1 MTQEIQTKD
10 RLSVDGLANNI
21 QEMQRSTRM
30 TSFFKRILFK
40 KLKGLKTGEL
50 TIIDGSEIHVFGI
63 PKSELKA
70 TLTVSSQEFYVFLGS
85 GGTNGAAEAFTAGYW
100 SADNLVELIQIIIR
114 NKKTMEGLESG
125 LARLTNPITKII
137 HRLRQNTLKGSKSNI
152 LAHYDL
158 SNDFYKLWLDSTM
171 TYSSGIFLNKKSS
184 MLDAS
189 VEKLDRLCRKLNLN
203 SSDHVLE
210 IGTGWGSFATHAAKN
225 YGCKVTTTTISD
237 NQFNYVA
244 ELISK
249 ENLDNKITLLNKDY
263 RELEGVFDKVVS
275 IEMIEAVGSDFVPGF
290 FEKASSL
297 LKKNGL
303 IALQGIT
310 YNDPDF
316 NAYKNS
322 VDFIRKYIF
331 PGSCLISLS
340 QVEKAIKDKTDL
352 IMVDSEDITL
362 HYARTLEIW
371 RKDFEN
377 VLPQVRELGFSD
389 PFIRIWVFYLVYC
402 EAGFLENLIG
412 DFQFIFAKPDSK
424 NIKITH

>member
-1 MTQEIQTKD
+1 MTREIQTKD

-21 QEMQRSTRM
+21 QEIQRSTRM

-63 PKSELKA
+63 LKSEFKA

-249 ENLDNKITLLNKDY
+249 ENLDNKITLLSKDY
-263 RELEGVFDKVVS
+263 RELEGVFDKIVS

-303 IALQGIT
+303 MALQGIT

>member
-63 PKSELKA
+63 LKSEFKA
-70 TLTVSSQEFYVFLGS
+70 TLTVLSQEFYVFLGS

-297 LKKNGL
+297 LKTNGL
-303 IALQGIT
+303 MALQGIT

-362 HYARTLEIW
+362 HYARTLELW

>member
-50 TIIDGSEIHVFGI
+50 TIIDGSKIHVFGI

-263 RELEGVFDKVVS
+263 RELEGVFDKVIS

-303 IALQGIT
+303 MALQGIT

>member
-1 MTQEIQTKD
+1 MTQEIKTKD

-50 TIIDGSEIHVFGI
+50 TIVDGSEIHVFGA

-100 SADNLVELIQIIIR
+100 SADNLVQLIQLIIR

-237 NQFNYVA
+237 NQFKYVA

-249 ENLDNKITLLNKDY
+249 ENLDNQITLLNKDY

-275 IEMIEAVGSDFVPGF
+275 IEMIEAVGADFVPGF

-297 LKKNGL
+297 LKANGL
-303 IALQGIT
+303 MALQGIT

-340 QVEKAIKDKTDL
+340 QVEKAIKEKTDL

-362 HYARTLEIW
+362 HYARTLELW

-389 PFIRIWVFYLVYC
+389 PFIRIWIFYLVYC

-412 DFQFIFAKPDSK
+412 DFQFIFAKPDLK

>member
-1 MTQEIQTKD
+1 MTREIQTKD

-21 QEMQRSTRM
+21 QEIQRSTRM

-63 PKSELKA
+63 LKSEFKA

-100 SADNLVELIQIIIR
+100 SADNLVELIQIIVR

-303 IALQGIT
+303 MALQGIT

>member
-50 TIIDGSEIHVFGI
+50 TIIDGSEMHVFGM

-100 SADNLVELIQIIIR
+100 SADNLVQLIQLIIR

-125 LARLTNPITKII
+125 FARLTNPITKII
-137 HRLRQNTLKGSKSNI
+137 HRFRQNTLKGSKSNI

-171 TYSSGIFLNKKSS
+171 TYSSGIFSNKKSS
-184 MLDAS
+184 MQDAS
-189 VEKLDRLCRKLNLN
+189 IEKLDRLCRKLNLN
-203 SSDHVLE
+203 SDDHVLE

-249 ENLDNKITLLNKDY
+249 ESLDSKITLLNKDY
-263 RELEGVFDKVVS
+263 RVLEGTFDKVVS

-303 IALQGIT
+303 MALQGIT

-316 NAYKNS
+316 DAYKNS

-331 PGSCLISLS
+331 PGSCLISAP
-340 QVEKAIKDKTDL
+340 QVEKAIKEKTDL

-371 RKDFEN
+371 RKDFEK

-389 PFIRIWVFYLVYC
+389 PFIRIWIFYLVYC

-412 DFQFIFAKPDSK
+412 DFQFIFAKPDSQ
-424 NIKITH
+424 NIKITY

>member
-189 VEKLDRLCRKLNLN
+189 EEKLDRLCRKLNLN

-303 IALQGIT
+303 MALQGIT

>member
-50 TIIDGSEIHVFGI
+50 TIVDGSEIHVFGA

-100 SADNLVELIQIIIR
+100 SADNLVQLIQLIIR

-237 NQFNYVA
+237 NQFKYVA

-249 ENLDNKITLLNKDY
+249 ENLDNQITLLNKDY

-275 IEMIEAVGSDFVPGF
+275 IEMIEAVGADFVPGF

-297 LKKNGL
+297 LKTNGL
-303 IALQGIT
+303 MALQGIT

-340 QVEKAIKDKTDL
+340 QVEKAIKEKTDL

-362 HYARTLEIW
+362 HYARTLELW

-389 PFIRIWVFYLVYC
+389 PFIRIWIFYLVYC

-412 DFQFIFAKPDSK
+412 DFQFIFAKPDLK

>member
-10 RLSVDGLANNI
+10 RLSVAGLANNI

-50 TIIDGSEIHVFGI
+50 TIVDGSKIHVFGI
-63 PKSELKA
+63 PSSELKA

-100 SADNLVELIQIIIR
+100 SADNLVQLIQLIIK
-114 NKKTMEGLESG
+114 NKKTMDGLESG

-137 HRLRQNTLKGSKSNI
+137 HKLRQNTLKGSKSNI

-171 TYSSGIFLNKKSS
+171 TYSSGIFPNKKSS
-184 MLDAS
+184 MYDAS
-189 VEKLDRLCRKLNLN
+189 IEKLDRLCRKLNLN
-203 SSDHVLE
+203 SDDHVLE

-249 ENLDNKITLLNKDY
+249 EHLDNKITLLNKDY

-275 IEMIEAVGSDFVPGF
+275 IEMIEAVGSDYVPGF

-303 IALQGIT
+303 MALQGIT

-316 NAYKNS
+316 DAYKNS

-331 PGSCLISLS
+331 PGSCLISAS
-340 QVEKAIKDKTDL
+340 QVEKAIKEKTDL
-352 IMVDSEDITL
+352 VMVDSEDITL

-371 RKDFEN
+371 RKDFEK

-389 PFIRIWVFYLVYC
+389 PFIRIWIFYLVYC

-412 DFQFIFAKPDSK
+412 DFQFIFAKPDSQ
-424 NIKITH
+424 NTKITY

>member
-1 MTQEIQTKD
+1 
-10 RLSVDGLANNI
+10 
-21 QEMQRSTRM
+21 MQRSTRM

-50 TIIDGSEIHVFGI
+50 TIIDGSEMHVFGM

-70 TLTVSSQEFYVFLGS
+70 TLTISSQEFYVFLGS

-100 SADNLVELIQIIIR
+100 SADNLVQLIQLIIR

-171 TYSSGIFLNKKSS
+171 TYSSGIFPNKKSS
-184 MLDAS
+184 MQDAS
-189 VEKLDRLCRKLNLN
+189 IEKLDRLCRKLNLT
-203 SSDHVLE
+203 SDDHVLE

-249 ENLDNKITLLNKDY
+249 ESLDSKITLLNKDY
-263 RELEGVFDKVVS
+263 RVLEGTFDKVVS

-303 IALQGIT
+303 MALQGIT

-316 NAYKNS
+316 DAYKNS

-331 PGSCLISLS
+331 PGSCLISAP
-340 QVEKAIKDKTDL
+340 QVEKAIKEKTDL

-371 RKDFEN
+371 RKDFEK

-389 PFIRIWVFYLVYC
+389 PFIRIWIFYLVYC

-412 DFQFIFAKPDSK
+412 DFQFIFAKPDSQ
-424 NIKITH
+424 NIKITY

>member
-249 ENLDNKITLLNKDY
+249 ENLDNKITLVNKDY

-303 IALQGIT
+303 MALQGIT

-331 PGSCLISLS
+331 PGSCLISMS

>member
-1 MTQEIQTKD
+1 MTKETQTKD
-10 RLSVDGLANNI
+10 RLSVDGLANTI

-50 TIIDGSEIHVFGI
+50 TIIDGAKTHVFGI
-63 PKSELKA
+63 PKSELNA
-70 TLTVSSQEFYVFLGS
+70 SITVSSQEFYVFLGS
-85 GGTNGAAEAFTAGYW
+85 GGTNGAAEAYTAGYW
-100 SADNLVELIQIIIR
+100 SADNLVGLIRLIIK

-137 HRLRQNTLKGSKSNI
+137 HTLRQNTLKGSKSNI

-171 TYSSGIFLNKKSS
+171 TYSSGIFLNKNSS
-184 MLDAS
+184 MHEAS
-189 VEKLDRLCRKLNLN
+189 IEKLDRICRKLKLDSN
-203 SSDHVLE
+203 DHVLE
-210 IGTGWGSFATHAAKN
+210 IGTGWGSFAVHAVKN

-244 ELISK
+244 NLISK
-249 ENLDNKITLLNKDY
+249 EGLGDKITLLNKDY
-263 RELEGVFDKVVS
+263 RELEGAFDKVVS
-275 IEMIEAVGSDFVPGF
+275 IEMIEAVGSDYVPGF

-297 LKKNGL
+297 LKQNGL
-303 IALQGIT
+303 MALQGIT

-316 NAYKNS
+316 DAYKNS

-331 PGSCLISLS
+331 PGSCLISVA
-340 QVEKAIKDKTDL
+340 QVEYAIKKKTDL
-352 IMVDSEDITL
+352 VKIDSEDITL
-362 HYARTLEIW
+362 DYARTIEIW
-371 RKDFEN
+371 RQDFEK
-377 VLPQVRELGFSD
+377 VLPQVRDLGFSD
-389 PFIRIWVFYLVYC
+389 PFIRIWIFYLVYC

-412 DFQFIFAKPDSK
+412 DFQFIFAKPDSQ
-424 NIKITH
+424 NTKITY

>member
-21 QEMQRSTRM
+21 QEIQRSTRM

-63 PKSELKA
+63 LKSEFKA

-303 IALQGIT
+303 MALQGIT

-371 RKDFEN
+371 RKDFGN

>member
-303 IALQGIT
+303 MALQGIT

-389 PFIRIWVFYLVYC
+389 PFIIAITFSVSTVL
-402 EAGFLENLIG
+402 GF
-412 DFQFIFAKPDSK
+412 
-424 NIKITH
+424 